1 MADLWLE
8 RELARQLA
16 PVAAPESLWDRIH
29 QQQGRQQRRPARR
42 VSFERTFWPVAV
54 AMVLLAFAGVLRTLS
69 VNREADQLPEQEL
82 ALLARPSGDFD
93 FRSNSFADTRSWVK
107 TQADIDID
115 VPAGQSNADRGA
127 VRLLGTR
134 IIRFNG
140 LPVAAIEYRVGDQVA
155 TLFVSGKRAGLTAS
169 AKASKHLFSQGR
181 LVSWNMRS
189 QTYTIAVS
197 KTGVFSGAT
206 NSRGACLL
214 CHANSPGVILME

>member
-16 PVAAPESLWDRIH
+16 PVAAPESLWDRIN
-29 QQQGRQQRRPARR
+29 RQQRRPSRR
-42 VSFERTFWPVAV
+42 ISFERTFWPVAV

-69 VNREADQLPEQEL
+69 LNREPDQLPEQEL

-93 FRSNSFADTRSWVK
+93 FHSNSFADTRAWVK
-107 TQADIDID
+107 TQEDIDID
-115 VPAGQSNADRGA
+115 IPAGQPAADRGA

-134 IIRFNG
+134 IIRLNG
-140 LPVAAIEYRVGDQVA
+140 LPVAAIDYRVGDQVA
-155 TLFVSGKRAGLTAS
+155 TLFVSGKRAGLTAG

-189 QTYTIAVS
+189 QTYTIA
-197 KTGVFSGAT
+197 FSGT
-206 NSRGACLL
+206 GNSRGACLL

>member
-16 PVAAPESLWDRIH
+16 PVAAPEPLWDRIN
-29 QQQGRQQRRPARR
+29 RQQRKPAGRLAL
-42 VSFERTFWPVAV
+42 ERTFWPVAI
-54 AMVLLAFAGVLRTLS
+54 AMALLAFAGVLHTLS
-69 VNREADQLPEQEL
+69 VSREPDQLPEQEL
-82 ALLARPSGDFD
+82 ALFARPFGDFD
-93 FRSNSFADTRSWVK
+93 FHSNSFEETRAWVK
-107 TQADIDID
+107 ARADIDIE
-115 VPAGQSNADRGA
+115 VPPGRPAAERAA

-134 IIRFNG
+134 IIRLDG
-140 LPVAAIEYRVGDQVA
+140 LPVAAIDYRVGDQMA
-155 TLFVSGKRAGLTAS
+155 TLFVSGKRAGLTVN

-197 KTGVFSGAT
+197 KSGALSGVG

-214 CHANSPGVILME
+214 CHANLPGVILME

>member
-1 MADLWLE
+1 MADFWLE

-29 QQQGRQQRRPARR
+29 RQQGRQQRRPARGILL
-42 VSFERTFWPVAV
+42 ERTFWPVAI

-69 VNREADQLPEQEL
+69 ANREPDQLPEKEL

-93 FRSNSFADTRSWVK
+93 FHSSSFADTRAWVK
-107 TQADIDID
+107 AQADIDID
-115 VPAGQSNADRGA
+115 IPPGQPAPDRGA

-134 IIRFNG
+134 IIRLNG
-140 LPVAAIEYRVGDQVA
+140 LPIAAIDYRVGDQVA

-189 QTYTIAVS
+189 QTYTIAS
-197 KTGVFSGAT
+197 SGTG
-206 NSRGACLL
+206 NSRAACLL